1 MAPFFSAHGAGTG
14 DGPASPGG
22 DAPPIFF
29 LKHQKENAPCT
40 VEKKKCSAQN
50 RRLWRLFCLNAG
62 VVRIHAAETCQAPAG
77 CAVPQRNRERAPRIW
92 YCAAAFRG
100 GHRKGFTISPALPAS
115 LSAPPSIP
123 GGESKGEGPQPLPFE
138 PFQGGVGETGEAPPA
153 ADEASLFRGSGAIG
167 GPEKGPGI
175 AMPRRC

>member
-1 MAPFFSAHGAGTG
+1 MLKSGMSPCQGDGPARRQARDDVPLGGTRTARGRGMPAHGAGTGVSRPGRGTG

-100 GHRKGFTISPALPAS
+100 GHRKGFTISPARSAS
-115 LSAPPSIP
+115 LRAPPVYP
-123 GGESKGEGPQPLPFE
+123 REGNPTGRGRSPAPLC
-138 PFQGGVGETGEAPPA
+138 
-153 ADEASLFRGSGAIG
+153 R
-167 GPEKGPGI
+167 
-175 AMPRRC
+175 